1 MATNTY
7 TLSDIRT
14 QVGPGMY
21 RSVRATVPIQK
32 NRYMY
37 FEMTLNQPKS
47 PYRIPSRHHTESS
60 RGKAAGAAGGAT
72 KPGNSGEPSVCIGL
86 STRTMPLNTLV
97 GASKYSVGIRIFHYD
112 IFFACAFVGSLFC
125 WTNDRCAIQI
135 GFYSV
140 GHVLIGSERRNFV
153 SVDLGFG
160 YEATVGVLVKVVDRD
175 ELLEQEGWL
184 GAASGVSTDPATTKT
199 ASGMTY
205 ALVRFSVNGVALRDE
220 AHRVMVFTLPFPPN
234 SELFP
239 TLTLHSQDVQVLSR
253 FSAADIT
260 ALNAEDFDLPAT
272 GENPEI
278 WCLDGLK
285 LGIPC

>member
-1 MATNTY
+1 M
-7 TLSDIRT
+7 
-14 QVGPGMY
+14 
-21 RSVRATVPIQK
+21 
-32 NRYMY
+32 
-37 FEMTLNQPKS
+37 
-47 PYRIPSRHHTESS
+47 
-60 RGKAAGAAGGAT
+60 
-72 KPGNSGEPSVCIGL
+72 
-86 STRTMPLNTLV
+86 
-97 GASKYSVGIRIFHYD
+97 
-112 IFFACAFVGSLFC
+112 
-125 WTNDRCAIQI
+125 
-135 GFYSV
+135 

-160 YEATVGVLVKVVDRD
+160 YEATVGVLVKVVDRA

-184 GAASGVSTDPATTKT
+184 GAASVDPTTAT
-199 ASGMTY
+199 SSSMTY

-220 AHRVMVFTLPFPPN
+220 AQRVMVFTLPFPST

-272 GENPEI
+272 SESPAI

>member
-1 MATNTY
+1 
-7 TLSDIRT
+7 
-14 QVGPGMY
+14 
-21 RSVRATVPIQK
+21 
-32 NRYMY
+32 
-37 FEMTLNQPKS
+37 
-47 PYRIPSRHHTESS
+47 
-60 RGKAAGAAGGAT
+60 
-72 KPGNSGEPSVCIGL
+72 
-86 STRTMPLNTLV
+86 MPLNTMV
-97 GASKYSVGIRIFHYD
+97 GASKYSVGTR
-112 IFFACAFVGSLFC
+112 SFC
-125 WTNDRCAIQI
+125 IIPFLAMCVRGLMYLSVWLTDDRCAILQI

-140 GHVLIGSERRNFV
+140 GHVLIGSERCNVV

-160 YEATVGVLVKVVDRD
+160 YEATVGVLVKVVDRA

-184 GAASGVSTDPATTKT
+184 GT
-199 ASGMTY
+199 ASVDPTIATSSSMTY

-220 AHRVMVFTLPFPPN
+220 AQRVMVFTLPFPPT

-260 ALNAEDFDLPAT
+260 ALNAEDFDLPTTSESPA
-272 GENPEI
+272 I